1 MPISNE
7 IYSLG
12 SVTKKIKDLYL
23 SSNSLWIG
31 DKNKIDVT
39 TEGKIRFKKIKEG
52 SDFVP
57 SYLKNTD
64 GIGYSRGDDDAQKNV
79 NDWITTLQDEGD
91 YSGSLDINTI
101 FADDDDFEDI
111 LSVENIF
118 TVTVENS
125 KYLIDGDETPKLILK
140 PGLTYKFD
148 QSHNSNLGHPLRF
161 FLSENN
167 NSSNLYD
174 DTHSSYTNTNVSYI
188 GTLGSSGAY
197 TRITVT
203 ANTPQNLYYTCNQSG
218 DHEMGNNKFNITILK
233 DTLPVRNGGTGIGT
247 YAVGDILYASAT
259 DTLSKLGIG
268 SVGETLKISSS
279 GLPEWGAGLAD
290 VTGETSIGTN
300 AQSSVGVGTT
310 TQHLTL
316 NSQNLNLNFTG
327 NNLSLNGTTPGTA
340 GQVIKYDGQDI
351 VWDMGGSAT
360 VDVSEATGIG
370 TNLGIG
376 SNITMGNSLVGLNI
390 NCVSFNLNIGTD
402 LPANGQYLRYDT
414 NSGSAKWQSLDNQT
428 LNNQILNVF
437 AGNCSKSSTSTFT
450 GSTIE
455 FPTITTTNNIIQGID
470 LNSGNL
476 LGIGT
481 HRIINNYKKSS
492 GVEKVLIDYGFS
504 MYDTNI
510 TTKLEM
516 ELHVNGSVLQ
526 KSDVLSKTLSGNQSK
541 KINKQ
546 FIINTS
552 DLNDV
557 DVNNNI
563 DICFIDHSGT
573 SSNNI
578 YLFTDN
584 HSNTHGDNDVN
595 ITLTE
600 IGTTNTLYGSSING
614 LPVGDTNPSTGK
626 FTTLENTGVMTM
638 SNHIIPSSNAAFDL
652 GNAEYKIRHLF
663 LSDNSLW
670 IGDNYKLGI
679 DGQKLAIRKRDI
691 HVVPKIFK
699 DKSISMNDIKELVGK
714 DNVADSELNL
724 QDFVKAAINSPAIDH
739 NQEDISINTLFKF
752 DETNSVDK
760 TFEDVDIFN
769 SDTLS
774 VATNGQ
780 VQASK
785 AIVADDSSN
794 ISGLNS
800 ISAINLTLTG
810 SLNIPNNSIKTSELD
825 NDSGFLTST
834 SNIIYNDL
842 SDKPTI
848 PTNTNQLTNGSG
860 FLTSSSNLSAS
871 RLTGTI
877 NPARLATGGSTN
889 QVLKK
894 TDSGMM
900 WANESGGG
908 SSVWSQSGSTITTN
922 NNVGIKTTNPVSPL
936 HIYTT
941 HSNNNL
947 TANTTLITLESEHT
961 DSDASTTKFSPISID
976 FDVYQQSKTQW
987 VGMPA
992 RARIIG
998 YMTPEGMSSNRYGER
1013 SSALVFSTQYSY
1025 SARDSSEYA
1034 IVPLEERIVITN
1046 QTTIKSN
1053 LTVNGNIY
1061 ASGNITSSDNRL
1073 KKNESVLVNC
1083 LSTVL
1088 KLQPQIYTKII
1099 LENHSRYIGE
1109 CPTYIDENG
1118 EIQKDYNNWPT
1129 EDYTV
1134 DIESID
1140 SGFIAQDTYN
1150 NVSELRHLVSIDE
1163 TILNNSNNFDENGN
1177 LIEDVVDNNGNPSYL
1192 AINYTGIIPYLVGA
1206 IKELNTNHVNETTQ
1220 LKTEIDSLKT
1230 TISTLESQFNTL
1242 QTQMNTLLN
1251 R

>member
-1 MPISNE
+1 TTVGNLDSGSITSGFGSINNGDSSITTTGTSSFGTVKSNTYKNTNDETLITSDSTNDIIIHANIVPISNE
-7 IYSLG
+7 IYSIG
-12 SVTKKIKDLYL
+12 SVTNKIKDLYL

-31 DKNKIDVT
+31 SENKID
-39 TEGKIRFKKIKEG
+39 ISDSKIKFKRIKKS

-57 SYLKNTD
+57 KGLQNI
-64 GIGYSRGDDDAQKNV
+64 GIGTIGALNIKINAFSASEGKNRQDFTIEDWMKYAKTHHSTSRIEINDIFSTNESDDWEEDV
-79 NDWITTLQDEGD
+79 DT
-91 YSGSLDINTI
+91 SSINLT
-101 FADDDDFEDI
+101 
-111 LSVENIF
+111 SQ
-118 TVTVENS
+118 VTN
-125 KYLIDGDETPKLILK
+125 
-140 PGLTYKFD
+140 
-148 QSHNSNLGHPLRF
+148 
-161 FLSENN
+161 
-167 NSSNLYD
+167 
-174 DTHSSYTNTNVSYI
+174 
-188 GTLGSSGAY
+188 
-197 TRITVT
+197 
-203 ANTPQNLYYTCNQSG
+203 
-218 DHEMGNNKFNITILK
+218 
-233 DTLPVRNGGTGIGT
+233 TLPVTNGGTGL
-247 YAVGDILYASAT
+247 ASFSKGDIIYAS
-259 DTLSKLGIG
+259 DTNTLARLPKGDEG
-268 SVGETLKISSS
+268 QTLKISSS
-279 GLPEWGAGLAD
+279 GIPEWGAGQAD
-290 VTGETSIGTN
+290 LST
-300 AQSSVGVGTT
+300 SVGLGTSVGIGSVIRVG
-310 TQHLTL
+310 
-316 NSQNLNLNFTG
+316 NYSAGLNLNFSS
-327 NNLSLNGTTPGTA
+327 NNLHINGNIPTTV
-340 GQVIKYDGQDI
+340 GQVIKYDGQNI

-360 VDVSEATGIG
+360 VDASEATNIG
-370 TNLGIG
+370 TNVGVG
-376 SNITMGNSLVGLNI
+376 SNITLGKSSVGLNI

-679 DGQKLAIRKRDI
+679 DTTNGQKLAIRKRKENVI
-691 HVVPKIFK
+691 PKMFK
-699 DKSISMNDIKELVGK
+699 NH
-714 DNVADSELNL
+714 SELNNL
-724 QDFVKAAINSPAIDH
+724 ATIRAKAGVGPSDNLKIKDYIKVALEN
-739 NQEDISINTLFKF
+739 ISEASNTPDLVNTLFKF
-752 DETNSVDK
+752 DETNSEDN
-760 TFEDVDIFN
+760 TFEDIDIFN

-800 ISAINLTLTG
+800 ISATNLTLTG
-810 SLNIPNNSIKTSELD
+810 SLNIPSNSIKTSELD
-825 NDSGFLTST
+825 NDSGFLTSIPT
-834 SNIIYNDL
+834 ISYNDL

-848 PTNTNQLTNGSG
+848 PTIPTSNSQLSNGRG
-860 FLTSSSNLSAS
+860 FITSSNLLSSGYLNSTYKLDANN
-871 RLTGTI
+871 LLAGTI
-877 NPARLATGGSTN
+877 NPDRLANNTGSYGK
-889 QVLKK
+889 VLKYYNN
-894 TDSGMM
+894 SYAR
-900 WANESGGG
+900 WESESGGSNSNG
-908 SSVWSQSGSTITTN
+908 NFTGNLTTPGFEYDNSTGVTY
-922 NNVGIKTTNPVSPL
+922 VGIKDSTNNRLRGDGGFTSSTALFPTSYGGVMQTQLKLCSGGGEGRNGAGWHIGSQGGWGAGDGHVAGGTWNTQTQRGDNDLYFAVQYTGGATHVSGWLQDDQKGTTGNQMNFTGQHRCVP
-936 HIYTT
+936 
-941 HSNNNL
+941 NNINYYNNIDDFIGLIVYATGDYKTYNSYNDILYSDNNAITINDSLPIVEL
-947 TANTTLITLESEHT
+947 TNKKKDKAVFGII
-961 DSDASTTKFSPISID
+961 SDKEEENRCYSAGNFATPISNLNDDKRLYIN
-976 FDVYQQSKTQW
+976 SLGEGAIW
-987 VGMPA
+987 V
-992 RARIIG
+992 
-998 YMTPEGMSSNRYGER
+998 
-1013 SSALVFSTQYSY
+1013 
-1025 SARDSSEYA
+1025 
-1034 IVPLEERIVITN
+1034 
-1046 QTTIKSN
+1046 
-1053 LTVNGNIY
+1053 VN
-1061 ASGNITSSDNRL
+1061 T
-1073 KKNESVLVNC
+1073 
-1083 LSTVL
+1083 
-1088 KLQPQIYTKII
+1088 
-1099 LENHSRYIGE
+1099 
-1109 CPTYIDENG
+1109 
-1118 EIQKDYNNWPT
+1118 
-1129 EDYTV
+1129 
-1134 DIESID
+1134 
-1140 SGFIAQDTYN
+1140 
-1150 NVSELRHLVSIDE
+1150 
-1163 TILNNSNNFDENGN
+1163 NGN
-1177 LIEDVVDNNGNPSYL
+1177 LENGDYIQSSDVLGMGEKQDSEFL
-1192 AINYTGIIPYLVGA
+1192 ANYTVAKITCNCDFD
-1206 IKELNTNHVNETTQ
+1206 LNSS
-1220 LKTEIDSLKT
+1220 KYDCFEI
-1230 TISTLESQFNTL
+1230 N
-1242 QTQMNTLLN
+1242 NN
-1251 R
+1251 